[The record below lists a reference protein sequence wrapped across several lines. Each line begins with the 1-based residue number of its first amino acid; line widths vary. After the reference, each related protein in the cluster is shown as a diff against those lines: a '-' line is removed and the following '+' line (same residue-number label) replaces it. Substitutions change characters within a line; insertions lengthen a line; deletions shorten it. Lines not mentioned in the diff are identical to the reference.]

1 MGTRK
6 NQVDGSGACNISA
19 LQKMLG
25 RYVAIVIVAIGA
37 LAIVVGLTGCVDDD
51 NDGPDTDW
59 YISGVWS
66 NNSYPDEEMVFY
78 SDGTG
83 YWMSL
88 SDGSTIDYDYY
99 CYGDRIY
106 FTFYPP
112 YDAPYTLDCYIDFV
126 NSGNMSITWPPSSW
140 YGALTIYYTRVY

>member
-51 NDGPDTDW
+51 NDGP
-59 YISGVWS
+59 
-66 NNSYPDEEMVFY
+66 E
-78 SDGTG
+78 
-83 YWMSL
+83 
-88 SDGSTIDYDYY
+88 
-99 CYGDRIY
+99 DRKS
-106 FTFYPP
+106 
-112 YDAPYTLDCYIDFV
+112 V
-126 NSGNMSITWPPSSW
+126 
-140 YGALTIYYTRVY
+140 V